1 MNEENEEYWAMVET
15 EQLDLAYRVQ
25 AHLIQAL
32 HHVFQAGECG
42 TGLHG
47 NGYLEEA
54 EDTAYIEDE
63 LIKKLFEIV
72 KFKDEVN
79 KGTSKSKVEK
89 K

>member
-1 MNEENEEYWAMVET
+1 MSDKEEEYWKFVEV
-15 EQLDLAYRVQ
+15 EQLDLAYKVQ

-32 HHVFQAGECG
+32 HHVFQAGSVG
-42 TGLHG
+42 TGVHG
-47 NGYLEEA
+47 NGFLEEA
-54 EDTAYIEDE
+54 EDTDYIENE

-72 KFKDEVN
+72 KFKDEID